1 MSKTFLL
8 ALVCIFLL
16 VIGQSL
22 LKYGLV
28 QVGGVNFVG
37 GGVGSNLRK
46 MFSTPYILL
55 GFAFYGVSSL
65 LWLGVLSKLDLSVA
79 FPMASMAYVFTMIS
93 GAVIFHETIT
103 PVRVVSLILI
113 CLGVVLLGFSQ

>member
-8 ALVCIFLL
+8 ALVCIILL

-46 MFSTPYILL
+46 MLSTPYIPL
-55 GFAFYGVSSL
+55 GFVFYGVSSL

-79 FPMASMAYVFTMIS
+79 FPMASMAYVFTMLA

-103 PVRVVSLILI
+103 PVRVVSLMLI